1 MGPLA
6 LWWARGQLR
15 VGGVAALSQWPLVI
29 SRHDGGRVG
38 SLCWRRQSRRHP
50 RVDVP
55 LLRVL
60 PKALAQ
66 FSQLLDG
73 SEGGTCTVSPL
84 GSHLTGQHHSLGLVQ
99 MPALG

>member
-6 LWWARGQLR
+6 LWWALGQLR

-38 SLCWRRQSRRHP
+38 SLCWCRQSRRHP

-55 LLRVL
+55 LLEFCQRHWPSSLNFLIGVREGPVL
-60 PKALAQ
+60 LAL
-66 FSQLLDG
+66 
-73 SEGGTCTVSPL
+73 
-84 GSHLTGQHHSLGLVQ
+84 LGLT
-99 MPALG
+99 